1 MVRKKGT
8 LSNFLGDGEISLE
21 GLRWCLHTGKVPVG
35 QERTKLIDRT
45 QLQAWGILKEVKK

>member
-8 LSNFLGDGEISLE
+8 LSNFLGDGEISLD

-35 QERTKLIDRT
+35 QERTKLIERK